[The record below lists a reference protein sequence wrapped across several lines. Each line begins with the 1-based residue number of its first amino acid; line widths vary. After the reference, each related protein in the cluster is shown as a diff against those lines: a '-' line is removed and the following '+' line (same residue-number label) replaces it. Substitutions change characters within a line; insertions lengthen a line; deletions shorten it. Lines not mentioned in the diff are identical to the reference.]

1 MFFVLLKIAIILGK
15 NDPEKMDPKLFLPL
29 VDNKL
34 FPEKV
39 RKFFQFG
46 VAEFE
51 PSLDENDAIKKHPD
65 IVKAN
70 SLQHQ
75 NGQKKELDEQ
85 YTTYD
90 EKNLLHEST
99 DTDMNITL

>member
-1 MFFVLLKIAIILGK
+1 
-15 NDPEKMDPKLFLPL
+15 MDPKLFLPL
-29 VDNKL
+29 VDNKI
-34 FPEKV
+34 FPEGV

-51 PSLDENDAIKKHPD
+51 PSLGDDDDAITKHPK

-70 SLQHQ
+70 SLQHR

-85 YTTYD
+85 YTSYN
-90 EKNLLHEST
+90 EKKLLREGT